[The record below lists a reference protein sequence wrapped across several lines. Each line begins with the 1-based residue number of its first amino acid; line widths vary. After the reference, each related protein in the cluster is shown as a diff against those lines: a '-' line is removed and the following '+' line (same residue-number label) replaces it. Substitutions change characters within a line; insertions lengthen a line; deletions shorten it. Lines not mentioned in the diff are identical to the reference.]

1 LGATPPLPAS
11 DLTLDIETTME
22 HIVVHCS
29 GRITSA
35 SVELLLNTVRPLI
48 LQTRKIAL
56 DLGEVR
62 YMDSAGLGTVVQ
74 LWSVAKQAG
83 TELSVT
89 NLTERVQDLLS
100 LANLSSLFQKR

>member
-48 LQTRKIAL
+48 LQTRKIVL

-89 NLTERVQDLLS
+89 NLTGRVQELLN

>member
-1 LGATPPLPAS
+1 MGATPPLPAS

-48 LQTRKIAL
+48 LQTRKIVL

-89 NLTERVQDLLS
+89 NLTGRVQELLN